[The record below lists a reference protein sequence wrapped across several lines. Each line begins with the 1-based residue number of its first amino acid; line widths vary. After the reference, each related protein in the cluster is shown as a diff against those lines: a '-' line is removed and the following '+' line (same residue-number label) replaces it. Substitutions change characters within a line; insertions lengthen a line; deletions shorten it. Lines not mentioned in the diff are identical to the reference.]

1 MEKKPMTD
9 KSPDVRVLVVDD
21 QQLIRDGIASML
33 DVQEG
38 VVVVGTAKNGQDAIE
53 QAVSLKPDIV
63 LMDIHMPI
71 MDGIAAT
78 EKLRRQLPDSQ
89 VVMLTTFD
97 DESYIIRSLQ
107 AGACGY
113 LLKDIPVDDLAQAV
127 KLAHT
132 GVYQLAPEVAG
143 KLVGN
148 LNIAN
153 QSKNLEPAEIDLTK
167 RELEV
172 LNLIAR
178 GATNREIAEQLFVSE
193 GTVKNHVSNI
203 LNRLGLRDR
212 MQAALFAVEHGLV
225 SRAGGGT

>member
-1 MEKKPMTD
+1 MADRSTA
-9 KSPDVRVLVVDD
+9 DVRVLVVDD

-33 DVQEG
+33 DVQDG
-38 VVVVGTAKNGQDAIE
+38 IAVVGTAKNGQDAID
-53 QAVSLKPDIV
+53 QAASLKPDII

-71 MDGIAAT
+71 MDGMAAT

-127 KLAHT
+127 KLAHA

-148 LNIAN
+148 LKTA
-153 QSKNLEPAEIDLTK
+153 EPSNSPGSLEIDLTK

-172 LNLIAR
+172 LNLLAS
-178 GATNREIAEQLFVSE
+178 GATNREIAGQLFVSE

-212 MQAALFAVEHGLV
+212 MQAAIFAIEHGLV
-225 SRAGGGT
+225 SRVDGSHSGES

>member
-1 MEKKPMTD
+1 MTD

-71 MDGIAAT
+71 MDGIEAT

-148 LNIAN
+148 LNIVN
-153 QSKNLEPAEIDLTK
+153 QSKTLEPAEIDLTK

>member
-1 MEKKPMTD
+1 MEKEPMTD

-71 MDGIAAT
+71 MDGIEAT

-148 LNIAN
+148 LNIVN
-153 QSKNLEPAEIDLTK
+153 QSKTLEPAEIDLTK

>member
-1 MEKKPMTD
+1 MTD

-38 VVVVGTAKNGQDAIE
+38 IAVVGGAKNGQEAIE
-53 QAVSLKPDIV
+53 QAASLKPDIV
-63 LMDIHMPI
+63 LMDIHMPV

-127 KLAHT
+127 KLAHA

-148 LNIAN
+148 LKTID
-153 QSKNLEPAEIDLTK
+153 QSKIPESLEIDLTK

-172 LNLIAR
+172 LNLIAS

-203 LNRLGLRDR
+203 LSRLGLRDR
-212 MQAALFAVEHGLV
+212 MQAALFAIEHGLV
-225 SRAGGGT
+225 SRADGSHTEES

>member
-1 MEKKPMTD
+1 MTD

>member
-1 MEKKPMTD
+1 MTS
-9 KSPDVRVLVVDD
+9 KATDVRVLVVDD

-33 DVQEG
+33 DVQDG
-38 VVVVGTAKNGQDAIE
+38 VVVVGTAKNGQDAID
-53 QAVSLKPDIV
+53 QAMSLKPNIV

-78 EKLRRQLPDSQ
+78 EKVCLQLPDSQ
-89 VVMLTTFD
+89 VLMLTTFD

-113 LLKDIPVDDLAQAV
+113 LLKDIPVHDLARAV
-127 KLAHT
+127 KLAHA

-148 LNIAN
+148 LKAAGK
-153 QSKNLEPAEIDLTK
+153 SKTLDISGIDLTK

-172 LNLIAR
+172 LNLIAS
-178 GATNREIAEQLFVSE
+178 GATNREIAEQLFVSQ
-193 GTVKNHVSNI
+193 GTVKNHVSSI

-212 MQAALFAVEHGLV
+212 MQAALFAIEHGLV
-225 SRAGGGT
+225 SHTNG

>member
-1 MEKKPMTD
+1 MTS
-9 KSPDVRVLVVDD
+9 KATDVRVLVVDD

-33 DVQEG
+33 DVQDG
-38 VVVVGTAKNGQDAIE
+38 VVVVGTAKNGQDAID
-53 QAVSLKPDIV
+53 QAMSLKPNIV

-78 EKLRRQLPDSQ
+78 EKMCLQLPDSQ

-113 LLKDIPVDDLAQAV
+113 LLKDIPVHDLARAV
-127 KLAHT
+127 KLAHA

-148 LNIAN
+148 LKAAGK
-153 QSKNLEPAEIDLTK
+153 SKTLDISGIDLTK

-172 LNLIAR
+172 LNLIAS
-178 GATNREIAEQLFVSE
+178 GATNREIAEQLFVSQ
-193 GTVKNHVSNI
+193 GTVKNHVSSI

-212 MQAALFAVEHGLV
+212 MQAALFAIEHGLV
-225 SRAGGGT
+225 SHTNG

>member
-1 MEKKPMTD
+1 MNKSMKKKT
-9 KSPDVRVLVVDD
+9 SDVRVLVVDD

-33 DVQEG
+33 DVQTG
-38 VVVVGTAKNGQDAIE
+38 ISVVGTAKNGRDAIE
-53 QAVSLKPDIV
+53 QAMKLAPDVI

-78 EKLRRQLPDSQ
+78 ENLRRELPGSQ

-97 DESYIIRSLQ
+97 DDEYIIRSLQ
-107 AGACGY
+107 VGACGY
-113 LLKDIPVDDLAQAV
+113 LLKDIPVHDLAQAV
-127 KLAHT
+127 QLAHA

-148 LNIAN
+148 LKMQDKTKIIE
-153 QSKNLEPAEIDLTK
+153 SSTYDLTK

-172 LNLIAR
+172 LGLIAT
-178 GATNREIAEQLFVSE
+178 GATNREIAEKLFVSE
-193 GTVKNHVSNI
+193 GTVKNHVSSI

-212 MQAALFAVEHGLV
+212 MQAAIFAIEHNLV
-225 SRAGGGT
+225 SQTGKDT

>member
-1 MEKKPMTD
+1 MTD

-71 MDGIAAT
+71 MDGIEAT

-132 GVYQLAPEVAG
+132 GMYQLAPEVAG

-148 LNIAN
+148 LNIVN
-153 QSKNLEPAEIDLTK
+153 QSKTLEPAEIDLTK

>member
-1 MEKKPMTD
+1 MDTP
-9 KSPDVRVLVVDD
+9 PDVRVLIVDD

-38 VVVVGTAKNGQDAIE
+38 ILVAGTAKNGQEAIE
-53 QAVSLKPDIV
+53 KAVDLVPDII

-78 EKLRRQLPDSQ
+78 EKLRRQLPDCQ

-97 DESYIIRSLQ
+97 DEAYIIRSLQ

-113 LLKDIPVDDLAQAV
+113 LLKDIPVSDLAQAV
-127 KLAHT
+127 KLANA
-132 GVYQLAPEVAG
+132 GVYQLAPEIAG
-143 KLVGN
+143 KLVNN
-148 LNIAN
+148 LKFEGL
-153 QSKNLEPAEIDLTK
+153 SKVSDTPEYGLTK
-167 RELEV
+167 RELDV
-172 LNLIAR
+172 LGLIAT
-178 GATNREIAEQLFVSE
+178 GATNREIADQLFVSE

-212 MQAALFAVEHGLV
+212 IQAAIFAIENNLASKSGD
-225 SRAGGGT
+225 SSY

>member
-1 MEKKPMTD
+1 MEKKPMT
-9 KSPDVRVLVVDD
+9 STPSNVRVLVVDD

-33 DVQEG
+33 DIQDG
-38 VVVVGTAKNGQDAIE
+38 VAVVGTAKNGQDAME
-53 QAVSLKPDIV
+53 QAASLKPDIV
-63 LMDIHMPI
+63 LMDIHMPV
-71 MDGIAAT
+71 MDGITAT
-78 EKLRRQLPDSQ
+78 EKMRHQFPDSQ

-127 KLAHT
+127 KLAHA
-132 GVYQLAPEVAG
+132 GVYQLAPEIAG

-148 LNIAN
+148 LKASN
-153 QSKNLEPAEIDLTK
+153 QSRVIKSSEIDLTK

-172 LNLIAR
+172 LGLIAG

-203 LNRLGLRDR
+203 LSRLGLRDR
-212 MQAALFAVEHGLV
+212 MQAAIFAIEHGLI
-225 SRAGGGT
+225 SHADN

>member
-1 MEKKPMTD
+1 MSKPV
-9 KSPDVRVLVVDD
+9 KGRPSDVRILVVDD

-33 DVQEG
+33 DIQTG
-38 VVVVGTAKNGQDAIE
+38 ISVVGTAKNGQDAIE
-53 QAVSLKPDIV
+53 QALKLAPDVI
-63 LMDIHMPI
+63 LMDIHMPV
-71 MDGIAAT
+71 MDGITAT
-78 EKLRRQLPDSQ
+78 ENLRRELPNSQ

-97 DESYIIRSLQ
+97 DEVYIIRSLQ

-113 LLKDIPVDDLAQAV
+113 LLKDIPVHDLAQAV
-127 KLAHT
+127 QLAHA
-132 GVYQLAPEVAG
+132 GVYQLAPEIAG

-148 LNIAN
+148 LTMQD
-153 QSKNLEPAEIDLTK
+153 QSKTVEPSTYDLTK

-172 LNLIAR
+172 LDLIAT

-212 MQAALFAVEHGLV
+212 MQAAIFAIENDLV
-225 SRAGGGT
+225 SRLGS

>member
-1 MEKKPMTD
+1 MMD
-9 KSPDVRVLVVDD
+9 KSHDVRVLVVDD

-33 DVQEG
+33 NVQEG
-38 VVVVGTAKNGQDAIE
+38 IVVVGGAKNGQDAIE
-53 QAVSLKPDIV
+53 QAASLKPDIV
-63 LMDIHMPI
+63 LMDIHMPV

-78 EKLRRQLPDSQ
+78 EKLRSQLPNSQ

-113 LLKDIPVDDLAQAV
+113 LLKDIPVQDLAQAV
-127 KLAHT
+127 KLAHA

-148 LNIAN
+148 LNTVN
-153 QSKNLEPAEIDLTK
+153 QSKILEPSDVDLTK

-172 LNLIAR
+172 LNLIAS
-178 GATNREIAEQLFVSE
+178 GATNREIAEELFVSE

-212 MQAALFAVEHGLV
+212 MQAALFAIEHGLV
-225 SRAGGGT
+225 SRGEN

>member
-1 MEKKPMTD
+1 MQKRMTN
-9 KSPDVRVLVVDD
+9 KSPVVRVLVVDD

-33 DVQEG
+33 DIQDGIEVL
-38 VVVVGTAKNGQDAIE
+38 GTAKNGQDALE
-53 QAVSLKPDIV
+53 QASSLKPDIV
-63 LMDIHMPI
+63 LMDIHMPV
-71 MDGIAAT
+71 MDGITAT

-148 LNIAN
+148 LKVADE
-153 QSKNLEPAEIDLTK
+153 SKNQKSLEIDLTK

-172 LNLIAR
+172 LKLIAS
-178 GATNREIAEQLFVSE
+178 GATNREIAEQLFVSQ
-193 GTVKNHVSNI
+193 GTVKNHVSSI

-212 MQAALFAVEHGLV
+212 MQAALFAIEHDLV
-225 SRAGGGT
+225 SPSDK

>member
-1 MEKKPMTD
+1 MNKPMEE
-9 KSPDVRVLVVDD
+9 KSSAVRVLVVDD

-33 DVQEG
+33 DIQNG
-38 VVVVGTAKNGQDAIE
+38 VAVVGTAKNGQDAIE

-113 LLKDIPVDDLAQAV
+113 LLKDIPVDELAQAV
-127 KLAHT
+127 KLAHA

-143 KLVGN
+143 KLIGN
-148 LNIAN
+148 LQVADS
-153 QSKNLEPAEIDLTK
+153 SKKPEPSEIDLTK

-172 LNLIAR
+172 LNLIAN
-178 GATNREIAEQLFVSE
+178 GATNREIAEKLFVSE

-203 LNRLGLRDR
+203 LGRLGLRDR
-212 MQAALFAVEHGLV
+212 MQAALFAIEHNLV
-225 SRAGGGT
+225 SRVDS